1 MKYEVIDPPLGSNI
15 LNQKL
20 HKSYL
25 IRLNKYVMKYE
36 LIYERLVKRAQQRPK
51 LDGYKEV
58 HHIVPRCM
66 GGGDEENNLVELT
79 AEEHYVAHQLL
90 VKMHPDNSKL
100 VYAIQAMTMPGSA
113 GLRGGG
119 NKMFGWLRRRYS
131 EMRRTGELRN
141 CKCCGKEFYTAASC
155 SFRLYCSREC
165 FAENR
170 SVTLSCTGCGKEFTR
185 AKSLAT
191 AKEAWCSRACKT
203 QGLYFNCQVCSKEFR
218 VPRCRLKQGAPKTCS
233 RKCKSISQTK
243 RSSERL

>member
-90 VKMHPDNSKL
+90 VKMHPDNRLLLYAAHCLSTVTSTSKNHWGSSNKK
-100 VYAIQAMTMPGSA
+100 YA
-113 GLRGGG
+113 
-119 NKMFGWLRRRYS
+119 WLKKRHS
-131 EMRRTGELRN
+131 EMQKTGKILT
-141 CKCCGKEFYTAASC
+141 CACGKEHYVTKYRLKKYKNHYCSNKCKEKYSSLDRDKVKLVTYPCLLCGENVKPRTKKYFEYYERVGKPVKFCSQSC
-155 SFRLYCSREC
+155 SSTY
-165 FAENR
+165 NNIHGK
-170 SVTLSCTGCGKEFTR
+170 TGR
-185 AKSLAT
+185 YARRNDQSL
-191 AKEAWCSRACKT
+191 
-203 QGLYFNCQVCSKEFR
+203 
-218 VPRCRLKQGAPKTCS
+218 CR
-233 RKCKSISQTK
+233 
-243 RSSERL
+243 